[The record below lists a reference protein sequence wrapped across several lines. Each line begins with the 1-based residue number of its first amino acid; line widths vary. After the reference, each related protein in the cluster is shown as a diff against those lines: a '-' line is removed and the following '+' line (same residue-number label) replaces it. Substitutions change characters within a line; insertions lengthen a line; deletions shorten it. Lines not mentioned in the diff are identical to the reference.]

1 VLTAALIVALV
12 IAGLFALL
20 FGFAYRTADR
30 EVIARD
36 EQIRSLRAEVELTQE
51 ACDRQTVK
59 ARHMFGQAKSYRDEV
74 LKLSARNSDLRDQLD
89 VATGAVRDPSL
100 VEEITAYLGTLPATD
115 DREDNR

>member
-1 VLTAALIVALV
+1 MLTAALIVALV
-12 IAGLFALL
+12 IALLFALL

-59 ARHMFGQAKSYRDEV
+59 ARHLSDQARKYQAEASRTAV
-74 LKLSARNSDLRDQLD
+74 RNQELRDQVDALGGSQPQPTLTEEWLAFMAELD
-89 VATGAVRDPSL
+89 VTFP
-100 VEEITAYLGTLPATD
+100 
-115 DREDNR
+115 EDNR